1 MPKPSSTKWNK
12 VTCDIYDQK
21 DKLYRMMEKVKA
33 FNKHPAHK
41 ALFDALAVSLNP
53 SPDADKD
60 SKNKKRKDPKAPSS
74 KKTKDHPSSSKG
86 TTLSKSSKMIKLEE
100 SDDLL
105 GTTFD
110 FSNFV
115 KHRLKKD
122 KLTKPDIEVFE
133 LLKGTCKSC
142 IELEH
147 HLEQR
152 YLAFSDK
159 LDWTNPKGDRI
170 PQDLSKLI
178 PLLGAP
184 RRLYILA
191 DYFFNKDLEYLRS
204 GNLEERK
211 YNASFTKAKATRE
224 IRAFSQHKNESQTD
238 AWLRMK
244 EIVRIKRLLSAAE
257 VTATGYEVTT
267 ASYVNG
273 DSPPSKRTID
283 GVKQTYPPTT
293 AKEKLAR
300 KNELKARGTL
310 LMALSNEHQ
319 LKFNSNKNAKSL
331 MKAIEKRFG
340 GNNELKK
347 IYDRLYK
354 LISQLKIHGETI
366 SQEGLNLKLL
376 RSLLSEWKTHT
387 LIWENKPDFEALS
400 MDDLYNKMKIYKTK
414 VKGSSS
420 SSENSQNVAFV
431 SSNSSGSTNQAY
443 GSNSANTNNLSDV
456 VIYSLYANQSNN
468 LQLDNEELQQI
479 NANDFEEMDLKW
491 QMAMLTIRAKRFLKK
506 TGRKVGANGSE
517 TIGAPRENRNREPV
531 RRNVIVETTDANA
544 LVAQDRFRYDWSDQA
559 KDGPTNFALMAY
571 TSSGSSSSSSS
582 DTEELHAP
590 KHNLI
595 LADVDEYVVSES
607 VTSVPTVAINK
618 AKTSESKP
626 KSVSEP
632 LIED

>member
-33 FNKHPAHK
+33 FNKHLAHK
-41 ALFDALAVSLNP
+41 ALFDALALSLSVDEDDMDMLPDQPTQKKRIRDDHDKEP

-60 SKNKKRKDPKAPSS
+60 SKKKKRKDPKAPSS
-74 KKTKDHPSSSKG
+74 KKTKDQPSSSKG
-86 TTLSKSSKMIKLEE
+86 TTLSKSSKMIKQEE

-115 KHRLKKD
+115 KQRLKKN

-184 RRLYILA
+184 HRLYILA

-211 YNASFTKAKATRE
+211 YTASFTKAKATSIVKISME
-224 IRAFSQHKNESQTD
+224 KEYGYGY
-238 AWLRMK
+238 LK
-244 EIVRIKRLLSAAE
+244 EIVVKRANQKEYKFKEDMFLL
-257 VTATGYEVTT
+257 Y
-267 ASYVNG
+267 YQN
-273 DSPPSKRTID
+273 KLQHLD
-283 GVKQTYPPTT
+283 GNIQSDLVV
-293 AKEKLAR
+293 
-300 KNELKARGTL
+300 
-310 LMALSNEHQ
+310 AL
-319 LKFNSNKNAKSL
+319 
-331 MKAIEKRFG
+331 
-340 GNNELKK
+340 
-347 IYDRLYK
+347 RLYK

-376 RSLLSEWKTHT
+376 RGLLSELKTHT
-387 LIWENKPDFEALS
+387 LIWKNKPDFKALT
-400 MDDLYNKMKIYKTK
+400 MDDLYNKRKIYKTK

-431 SSNSSGSTNQAY
+431 SSNSSGNTNQAY
-443 GSNSANTNNLSDV
+443 SSNSENTNNLSDV

-491 QMAMLTIRAKRFLKK
+491 QMAMLTIRAKKFLKK
-506 TGRKVGANGSE
+506 TGRKAE
-517 TIGAPRENRNREPV
+517 
-531 RRNVIVETTDANA
+531 
-544 LVAQDRFRYDWSDQA
+544 
-559 KDGPTNFALMAY
+559 DGPTNFALMAY

-595 LADVDEYVVSES
+595 LADVDEYVVIES

-618 AKTSESKP
+618 AKTRLHEKAMAAFESHYIDRDTYP
-626 KSVSEP
+626 ASA
-632 LIED
+632 EDVEVHSCFFDDQLTSLSPPRSYIPPDVLLHESR